1 MRFFQAAV
9 IKLYRRLLPV
19 RPDGHLTDQDILT
32 QVGLPSP
39 IELLG
44 RARLRYVATIL
55 HCGVQ
60 TEWGLLNGGRP
71 TMDWACGGN
80 MEWVWKQLQ
89 HSSHL
94 LEPRQNWEQWHNLTV
109 FHRSYWRRLVRR
121 ACEHAIMQR
130 SNVCHLMEF
139 HQAALHSLRE
149 LYDTITPRTSI
160 LRKLNRGCLL
170 SRKRYRT
177 KAGEAAH
184 MFRRAHGIIARRRT
198 LTDTPTCPA
207 CLKNYHTM
215 DKVSAHLYY
224 SSRCRRTLQ
233 SRNYACIAVP
243 GAGSLED

>member
-1 MRFFQAAV
+1 M

-32 QVGLPSP
+32 RVGLPSP

-80 MEWVWKQLQ
+80 MEWAWKQLLQ

-121 ACEHAIMQR
+121 ACEHACSAATFAISWSFIRQR
-130 SNVCHLMEF
+130 YTRFESSTIR
-139 HQAALHSLRE
+139 LH
-149 LYDTITPRTSI
+149 
-160 LRKLNRGCLL
+160 
-170 SRKRYRT
+170 
-177 KAGEAAH
+177 
-184 MFRRAHGIIARRRT
+184 
-198 LTDTPTCPA
+198 PA
-207 CLKNYHTM
+207 PA
-215 DKVSAHLYY
+215 S
-224 SSRCRRTLQ
+224 
-233 SRNYACIAVP
+233 
-243 GAGSLED
+243 